1 MGHPK
6 VSTIVLNWNNAADT
20 GKCITSLLEQDYKNV
35 DIFVVD
41 NGSTDGSG
49 RVLQR
54 RFGTISNIKLILLK
68 ENTGFAEGNNV
79 GIRRALEN
87 AADYVLMLNNDV
99 VVTPHCI
106 ATLVEVAES
115 DDHIGIVGATN
126 LFLHDPTRIWYSGGV
141 LHWARGRF
149 IDETSNTLYD
159 PNDRRIREVDDVAGS
174 SMMVKRAV
182 IEKVGLLWAPYFLCY
197 EESDWCLR
205 AKRGGFR
212 VLAAMGATVYH
223 AVHASMSEPN
233 ELYYMNRNYPL
244 FMLRNCPPLM
254 IPIAIMRYI
263 INIFINYLRSLLK
276 KDDKRA
282 VILRRAFFDFLLHR
296 YGEKRVQDI
305 SNLIE
310 TKGK

>member
-1 MGHPK
+1 MGDPQ
-6 VSTIVLNWNNAADT
+6 VSAIVLNWNKASDT
-20 GKCITSLLEQDYKNV
+20 EKCITSLLEQDYKNI
-35 DIFVVD
+35 DILVVD

-49 RVLQR
+49 KVLQR
-54 RFGTISNIKLILLK
+54 RFGTIPNIKVILLK

-87 AADYVLMLNNDV
+87 AADYVFILNNDV
-99 VVTPHCI
+99 VVTPQCI

-115 DDHIGIVGATN
+115 DDHIGVVGATN
-126 LFLHDPTRIWYSGGV
+126 LFLNDSTRIWYSGGV
-141 LHWARGRF
+141 IRWARGRF

-182 IEKVGLLWAPYFLCY
+182 IEKIGLLWAPYFLCY

-212 VLAAMGATVYH
+212 VLAAMEAVVYH
-223 AVHASMSEPN
+223 TVHASMSEPY

-244 FMLRNCPPLM
+244 FMLRNCPPLEM
-254 IPIAIMRYI
+254 PKAILSYIARIPIED
-263 INIFINYLRSLLK
+263 FKLLISR
-276 KDDKRA
+276 DKEKA
-282 VILRRAFFDFLLHR
+282 SALWQAHVDFLLHR
-296 YGEKRVQDI
+296 YGERKLRNAYSI
-305 SNLIE
+305 P
-310 TKGK
+310 KKK